1 MSENVDIERQGF
13 ITGINENTTGA
24 EFEVDPAGDFFGD
37 YNDCI
42 SDEMGMD
49 YLDSNVSD
57 DESEGTVDE
66 EYILTNESETTEP
79 ERVPPSDSFL
89 SYPLPDIVNPDDAN
103 PTTAS
108 GSITNASRL
117 RGGAE
122 EVLQKRPFVVK
133 FTKGRAGATYAT
145 QQVEGDNL
153 NASYRHNVA
162 NGENPSPYSPFS
174 SKLEWEI
181 VHWAKMR
188 GPSSTAFNELI
199 QIEGVSVIQFVISSQ
214 ATHTLS

>member
-1 MSENVDIERQGF
+1 
-13 ITGINENTTGA
+13 
-24 EFEVDPAGDFFGD
+24 
-37 YNDCI
+37 
-42 SDEMGMD
+42 
-49 YLDSNVSD
+49 
-57 DESEGTVDE
+57 
-66 EYILTNESETTEP
+66 
-79 ERVPPSDSFL
+79 VPPSNSFL
-89 SYPLPDIVNPDDAN
+89 SYPLPDIANPDDAN

-108 GSITNASRL
+108 DSITNASRL
-117 RGGAE
+117 RGLGGAE
-122 EVLQKRPFVVK
+122 EVLQKQPFIVK

-145 QQVEGDNL
+145 QQVEGDDL

-199 QIEGVSVIQFVISSQ
+199 QIEGVSVIQIVISSQ